1 MFQMFLRCLSKFSS
15 LKELELDSEM
25 EARLSDEAISML
37 IPVLRNHQLE
47 SLSMSCNGIGWN
59 GCREFASWF
68 SSPNCTL
75 QKLHFDNNFYAETT
89 LPMFVEGLVSNT
101 SLTSLDLSWNSNVPS
116 RAWRR
121 LVAVLQ
127 NPNSILERL
136 DVSYCIIEDDVA
148 IGIAR
153 ALHGNRRLKNLGIG
167 SSSHMTIAGFR
178 AFAGPSPK
186 P

>member
-15 LKELELDSEM
+15 LKELELESEM
-25 EARLSDEAISML
+25 KARLSDEAISML

-47 SLSMSCNGIGWN
+47 SLSMRCNGIGWN
-59 GCREFASWF
+59 GCREFASWL

-75 QKLHFDNNFYAETT
+75 QKIYFDHNFYAETT
-89 LPMFVEGLVSNT
+89 LPTMFVEGLVNNT
-101 SLTSLDLSWNSNVPS
+101 FDLSWNSNVPS

-121 LVAVLQ
+121 LV
-127 NPNSILERL
+127 L
-136 DVSYCIIEDDVA
+136 DVSHCIIEDDVA
-148 IGIAR
+148 IGIAG